1 VCPQCST
8 QLAPPLVPRFRSGQV
23 TVAIFIA
30 SVLIIG
36 PSRVF
41 RWPQFGI
48 CLLVFFVL
56 IEVDV
61 LFVRSL
67 KVFDPVKVLSELRE
81 YHAFMKRLSRRTK
94 GYRLTAMLGSALTIG
109 TLLILGSSLPIGAV
123 KTLAA
128 LAMIFCVL
136 YVALALKL

>member
-1 VCPQCST
+1 V
-8 QLAPPLVPRFRSGQV
+8 
-23 TVAIFIA
+23 A
-30 SVLIIG
+30 SV
-36 PSRVF
+36 RY
-41 RWPQFGI
+41 
-48 CLLVFFVL
+48 LLAGFFVL
-56 IEVDV
+56 GEVDV

-67 KVFDPVKVLSELRE
+67 RVFDPVKVLSELRE

-136 YVALALKL
+136 YVALALKLLIRQLFSVRSKSETGSSPIGKP